1 MAHAILSPSSSK
13 RWMTCPGS
21 VALAANIKDES
32 SSYAEEGTCAHWVAE
47 NILRGTFSESEAVG
61 RKCPENGV
69 EVTPDMVRDVM
80 RYVTQV
86 RDIVAAT
93 GGTLYLEQKL
103 PIGQWTGEV
112 GAKGTADA
120 VIDAGDELIV
130 IDLKFGR
137 GVEVEAE
144 ENSQLMLYA
153 LGALDKFGKVDDV
166 EDLL

>member
-21 VALAANIKDES
+21 VAMCSCIKDTS
-32 SSYAEEGTCAHWVAE
+32 SSYADEGTCAHWVAE
-47 NILRGTFSESEAVG
+47 GILGGEFTEAEAVG
-61 RKCPENGV
+61 KVHKNGV

-80 RYVTQV
+80 RYVTMV
-86 RDIVAAT
+86 RDMVATT

-103 PIGQWTGEV
+103 PVGQWTGERD
-112 GAKGTADA
+112 AKGTADA
-120 VIDAGDELIV
+120 VIVAGDELIV

-137 GVEVEAE
+137 GVEVQAE
-144 ENSQLMLYA
+144 QNTQLMLYA
-153 LGALDKFGKVDDV
+153 LGALDKFGVDEE